1 MIRHICLMKL
11 LDEAEGH
18 SKEEN
23 FAQIKAGMEAIVGKV
38 DGLLATTVQYGF
50 HPKFDVCVTVD
61 CTDRAAY
68 AAYGAAPEHQA
79 MRTFI
84 HKVVEENRPAFDC
97 EM

>member
-11 LDEAEGH
+11 LDEAEGR

-23 FAQIKAGMEAIVGKV
+23 FQLIKEGMESIVGKV
-38 DGLLATTVQYGF
+38 EGLEATTVQYGF

-61 CTDRAAY
+61 CKDMESYQR
-68 AAYGAAPEHQA
+68 YGAAPEHQK

-84 HKVVEENRPAFDC
+84 HKVVEDNRPAFDC
-97 EM
+97 EL

>member
-11 LDEAEGH
+11 LDEAEGRR
-18 SKEEN
+18 KEEN
-23 FAQIKAGMEAIVGKV
+23 FALIKEGMESIVGKV
-38 DGLLATTVQYGF
+38 DGLIATTVQYGF

-61 CTDRAAY
+61 CVDKKAY

-84 HKVVEENRPAFDC
+84 HKVVEDNRPAFDC